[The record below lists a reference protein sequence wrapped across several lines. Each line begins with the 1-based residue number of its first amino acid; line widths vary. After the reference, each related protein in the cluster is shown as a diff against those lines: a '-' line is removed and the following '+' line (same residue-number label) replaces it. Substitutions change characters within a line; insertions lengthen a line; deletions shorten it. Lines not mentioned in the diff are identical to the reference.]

1 MTALAKSSMHYA
13 FCLFNYYPFG
23 GLGRDFI
30 SIAKACLARGHTI
43 DVYTQTWQGPLPT
56 DMQVTLIPYHGF
68 SNHRRNLTFAK
79 RLQSMLPTKNY
90 AAVVGFNRMPG
101 LDIYY
106 AADLCFRAASA
117 AKHGW
122 LYRLGS
128 RFRTYAYLEQSVFA
142 SDQTTQILL
151 INAAEKSIYQ
161 RYYATA
167 DARFHFV
174 PPGIERE
181 RLQLNNA
188 VQTKIT
194 IRQQLGI
201 TSENY
206 LLLTVGSSFH
216 TKGIDRALYALAAL
230 PTSVRQQSLLAIVGN
245 GKTKPLLKLAAR
257 LGIQQQVQFL
267 GACENIGALMHS
279 ADLLLHP
286 ARHETAGNVL
296 VEALVCGLPVLVTE
310 NCGYAHHVKQAQAGM
325 IVPMP
330 FCQNT
335 LNSMLTTILT
345 DQKNSQRL
353 ANALSFAAT
362 TDLYSLPERSAEII
376 ETVAKQ
382 KW

>member
-1 MTALAKSSMHYA
+1 MHYA
-13 FCLFNYYPFG
+13 FCLFKYYPFG
-23 GLGRDFI
+23 GLARDFMA
-30 SIAKACLARGHTI
+30 IAKACLARGHTI
-43 DVYTQTWQGPLPT
+43 DIYTQAWQGPLPAG
-56 DMQVTLIPYHGF
+56 MQVTLIPSSGF

-79 RLQSMLPTKNY
+79 RLQPLLAAKNY

-106 AADLCFRAASA
+106 SADLCFRAASA

-128 RFRTYAYLEQSVFA
+128 RYRTYSALEQSVF
-142 SDQTTQILL
+142 SIDQATHILL
-151 INAAEKSIYQ
+151 INEAEKFIYQ

-167 DARFHFV
+167 DARFHFL

-181 RLQLNNA
+181 RLQLNNIA
-188 VQTKIT
+188 DTKIT

-201 TSENY
+201 SNENQ
-206 LLLTVGSSFH
+206 LLLAVGSSFQ
-216 TKGIDRALYALAAL
+216 TKGIDRSLYALAAL
-230 PTSVRQQSLLAIVGN
+230 PIALRKQCRLAIVGN

-286 ARHETAGNVL
+286 ARHENTGTVL
-296 VEALVCGLPVLVTE
+296 LEALVCGLPILVTE
-310 NCGYAHHVKQAQAGM
+310 NCGYANHVKEAQAGM
-325 IVPMP
+325 VVPMP

-335 LNSMLTTILT
+335 LNNMLATILT
-345 DQKNSQRL
+345 DQKASQRRI
-353 ANALSFAAT
+353 NALSYATT
-362 TDLYSLPERSAEII
+362 TDLYSLPERSADII
-376 ETVAKQ
+376 ETVGQ
-382 KW
+382 QM